1 MLGERISFIS
11 LVYFSFLF
19 FLIVDQGKLDSNLN
33 SNQINRNI
41 KKKMETGKRGR
52 DHLLGEQGKMTGRKR
67 GAKVST
73 IPRYIV

>member
-1 MLGERISFIS
+1 MPGGQYRFPACLGEK
-11 LVYFSFLF
+11 VKLF
-19 FLIVDQGKLDSNLN
+19 PK
-33 SNQINRNI
+33 NI
-41 KKKMETGKRGR
+41 KCGTRETGKRGR